1 MEVLEKDEKS
11 RNKLVGIIGEIKE
24 LAKGTV
30 KIGSTATNLAK
41 AGKSVKLFRETNN
54 LQKITQAALP
64 ELNVVANVRTASTQG
79 MSTFGKLNKLSKG
92 SICLSGI
99 GAGLSAYDIY
109 QTWKPNNTPESLKEL
124 DEIIESLKK
133 DLENLETRQLEA
145 QIEVSSEWNCRVM

>member
-64 ELNVVANVRTASTQG
+64 ELNVVANVRTASTQ
-79 MSTFGKLNKLSKG
+79 
-92 SICLSGI
+92 
-99 GAGLSAYDIY
+99 
-109 QTWKPNNTPESLKEL
+109 ESLKEL